1 MRPGDVK
8 RLYLRP
14 GDEAPETYVRDRLEI
29 ERQHDERARLGTFK
43 KPAKNSPKN
52 SQCPVEDSDSVYEL
66 QPWGIRLSL
75 LEAMDAA
82 GCHTVGELRASLSV
96 GEIRE
101 WTNCRDGAE
110 RQARTAL
117 RKLDA
122 AKRRASDGRE

>member
-8 RLYLRP
+8 RLYLLP
-14 GDEAPETYVRDRLEI
+14 GDTAPGSYVRDRLEI
-29 ERQHDERARLGTFK
+29 ERQHDPFACMANAKPWPDVPEDGRCLVGDDWPRAAL
-43 KPAKNSPKN
+43 N
-52 SQCPVEDSDSVYEL
+52 Q
-66 QPWGIRLSL
+66 WGIRLTL
-75 LEAMDAA
+75 LEAMVNA
-82 GCHTVGELRASLSV
+82 GCHTVGELRASLRV